1 MWETLYHYFF
11 IFFVFAFLG
20 WCVEVAYAAVRHH
33 RFVNRGFLGGPV
45 CPIYGLG
52 VLAVY
57 LILSPL
63 RHTWLL
69 LFLASM
75 LLTSVLELS
84 VGFLLDRLFHNKWWD
99 YSQQRC
105 NLFGYICLRFSL
117 IWGVLCTLVVRL
129 LFPPLER
136 LMALIPLRVGLM
148 VEGGLLVL
156 LVADTVVAV
165 SVAIGL
171 DRQLRALDVMAGSF
185 RLGSDRLG
193 ERIFTGTE
201 KVYEEYLHLLDRG
214 RGLRRRLVEAFPS
227 MRSRRH
233 DEQLRALRERWETLR
248 EQSRARRRERRERR
262 KHSQK

>member
-1 MWETLYHYFF
+1 MWETLYHYLF

-57 LILSPL
+57 LILAPL
-63 RHTWLL
+63 RRYWLL
-69 LFLASM
+69 LFLASV
-75 LLTSVLELS
+75 LLTSALELA

-117 IWGVLCTLVVRL
+117 IWGALCMLVVKL
-129 LFPPLER
+129 LSPPLER
-136 LMALIPLRVGLM
+136 LMALIPLRVGLA
-148 VEGGLLVL
+148 VEGGLLAVL
-156 LVADTVVAV
+156 AADTAVAV
-165 SVAIGL
+165 AVAIGL
-171 DRQLRALDVMAGSF
+171 DRQLRALDTMAESF
-185 RLGSDRLG
+185 RLGSDLLG

-201 KVYEEYLHLLDRG
+201 RVHEEYLHLLDRG
-214 RGLRRRLVEAFPS
+214 RGLRHRLLEAFPS

-233 DEQLRALRERWETLR
+233 DDQLRVLRERWETLR
-248 EQSRARRRERRERR
+248 EQSRARRRERRQQRR
-262 KHSQK
+262 RSQK